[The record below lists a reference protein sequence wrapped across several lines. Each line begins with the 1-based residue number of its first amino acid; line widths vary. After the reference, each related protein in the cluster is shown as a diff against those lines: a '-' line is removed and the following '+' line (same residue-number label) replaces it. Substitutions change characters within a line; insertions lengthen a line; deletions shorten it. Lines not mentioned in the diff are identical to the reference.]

1 MDFIRRH
8 LALILQ
14 LVLTVILVGAVVFR
28 VFSSDRN
35 GPEIVLPD
43 SEMVLTGSTTD
54 AQLFEGLTASD
65 ETDGDVSDTLKLESV
80 TKVSDNLVLL
90 VYAAKDKSNN
100 VSTVTR
106 ALMTNGTFTYKG
118 MIEAADEPA
127 APGGVESDTSSDT
140 SYPPESG
147 LAASSETV
155 IPGDSSLPSDTES
168 SLAVVPDTDSIPDTE
183 SIPEDESET
192 VDSSVEESTP
202 TETES
207 AVADESTA
215 YIYDT
220 EMSTE
225 DNYDVKQFV
234 NIEKDPSSFAK
245 TDIETLDER
254 LRNANNMSISRLP
267 DGYPVIR
274 LNTYAVSKRA
284 TENFSALDFISDIRD
299 DADPTADIFGRISV
313 TGNGNLDK
321 PGIYTVNYYVTDS
334 EGNRS
339 NVAHLIVVVT
349 K

>member
-14 LVLTVILVGAVVFR
+14 LILTVILVGAVVFR

-43 SEMVLTGSTTD
+43 SDIVLTDSTTD

-65 ETDGDVSDTLKLESV
+65 DADGDVSDSLKLESV

-118 MIEAADEPA
+118 MIEAVGEPA
-127 APGGVESDTSSDT
+127 APGSAESDI

-147 LAASSETV
+147 LAASSETM
-155 IPGDSSLPSDTES
+155 IPGESSIPSGTET
-168 SLAVVPDTDSIPDTE
+168 SLAVVPDTE
-183 SIPEDESET
+183 SIPADESEIA
-192 VDSSVEESTP
+192 DSSAEESIP
-202 TETES
+202 QETES
-207 AVADESTA
+207 TDIDESTA

-220 EMSTE
+220 KMSTE

-274 LNTYAVSKRA
+274 LGTYAVSKRA
-284 TENFSALDFISDIRD
+284 SEKFSALDFISDIRD

-313 TGNGNLDK
+313 TGSGNLDK